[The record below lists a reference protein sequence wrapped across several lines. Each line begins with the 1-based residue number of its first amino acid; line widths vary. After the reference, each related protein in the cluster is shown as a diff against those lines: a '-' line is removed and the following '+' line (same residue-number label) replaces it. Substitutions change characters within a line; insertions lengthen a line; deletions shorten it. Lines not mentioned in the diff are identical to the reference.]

1 VKTARLAAWRHY
13 GRQLAAHRGSLALFM
28 LGSAV
33 AALANLPVLW
43 LIRHALDEAI
53 PHRDLQAILV
63 AGAAIMVLRLAAAAV
78 SIAVARTAARRT
90 RGIVAGIRVDLLK
103 RLYALRWQDRAALDA
118 TRSQGRIVLDTERV
132 ELMTQGL
139 FQQILPAIVPLILY
153 VVVLGAL
160 SLRLLLAL
168 LLLAPLL
175 RLLTWVSTKRLKR
188 AIARFQQA
196 FENFHLGTQRAIAMQ
211 PVARIQ
217 ATEASALAA
226 HTDRTLRLGDAGAGM
241 VVAGIVNTQA
251 GGLSTSLVAV
261 ITLVLGGIAVADGAM
276 TTGALAA
283 FFVAATQVNGALGG
297 LIASVPLLLTGDE
310 ALLRL
315 DELRAIGIADDD
327 RGTVRP
333 DLARALVLDAVSF
346 GYPGRSLLNGASMR
360 IEPGEVTVVAA
371 PNGEGKSSL
380 LELLLGLHRPA
391 AGTVRLGEDDLAAI
405 DLARYRAAIGVV
417 PQHPLFFRDT
427 IRANILYGRE
437 AVDDADLQRAVERAG
452 LGPVLDGLPGGLD
465 APMGDDGKLLSGGES
480 QRVAIARALV
490 HAPRLLILDEPS
502 NHLDAAALALL
513 IDRLF
518 TAPGRPTCLIATH
531 DPRLL
536 AVADAVYDLR
546 SGVLVRRPVL
556 RLATSS

>member
-1 VKTARLAAWRHY
+1 MNAARLSAWRHY
-13 GRQLAAHRGSLALFM
+13 ARQLAVHRGALALFM

-43 LIRHALDEAI
+43 LIRRALDVSI
-53 PHRDLQAILV
+53 PGRDLPAIAA
-63 AGAAIMVLRLAAAAV
+63 AGAAIVALRLAAAGV
-78 SIAVARTAARRT
+78 SIAVARAAARRS

-118 TRSQGRIVLDTERV
+118 TRSQGRIVFDTERV

-153 VVVLGAL
+153 IVVLGAL

-168 LLLAPLL
+168 LLLAPLM
-175 RLLTWVSTKRLKR
+175 RLLTWVSTRRLKR

-196 FENFHLGTQRAIAMQ
+196 FEAFHIGTQRAIAMQ

-251 GGLSTSLVAV
+251 GSLSTSLVAA
-261 ITLVLGGIAVADGAM
+261 ITLVLGGIAVAGGTM

-297 LIASVPLLLTGDE
+297 LIAGVPLLLTGDE

-315 DELRAIGIADDD
+315 DELRAIGTAEEN
-327 RGTVRP
+327 RGTVPP
-333 DLARALVLDAVSF
+333 DLTRALVLDAVGF
-346 GYPGRSLLNGASMR
+346 GYPGRPLLNAASMR
-360 IEPGEVTVVAA
+360 IEPGAVTVIAA

-380 LELLLGLHRPA
+380 LELILGLHRPA
-391 AGTVRLGEDDLAAI
+391 AGAVRLGDDDLVAV
-405 DLARYRAAIGVV
+405 DLARYRGAIGVV
-417 PQHPLFFRDT
+417 PQHPLFVRDT

-437 AVDDADLQRAVERAG
+437 GVTEAALQQAVERAG
-452 LGPVLDGLPGGLD
+452 LGPVLAGLPGGLD
-465 APMGDDGKLLSGGES
+465 APMGDDGTLLSGGER

-490 HAPRLLILDEPS
+490 HAPRLLVLDEPS
-502 NHLDAAALALL
+502 NHLDADALALL
-513 IDRLF
+513 IERLF
-518 TAPGRPTCLIATH
+518 TAPGRPTCVVATH

-546 SGVLVRRPVL
+546 GGVLIRRPVL